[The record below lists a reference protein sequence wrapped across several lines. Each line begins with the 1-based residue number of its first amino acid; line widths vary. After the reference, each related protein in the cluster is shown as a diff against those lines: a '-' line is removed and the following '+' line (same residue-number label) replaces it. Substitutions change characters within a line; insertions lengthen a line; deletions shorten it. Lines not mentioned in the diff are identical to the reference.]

1 MQDKK
6 TQTEIEEEEYEKFAE
21 QWRKDHPKSRTD
33 DDIDPT
39 PF

>member
-6 TQTEIEEEEYEKFAE
+6 TQTEIEEEEYENLLSNGERPSKI
-21 QWRKDHPKSRTD
+21 KTD